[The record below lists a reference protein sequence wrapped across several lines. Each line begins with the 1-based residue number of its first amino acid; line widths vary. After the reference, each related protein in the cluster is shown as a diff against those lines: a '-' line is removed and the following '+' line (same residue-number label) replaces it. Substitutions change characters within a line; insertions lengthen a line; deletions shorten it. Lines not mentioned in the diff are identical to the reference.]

1 VTPWAS
7 TAATRVGQELV
18 SGGGCTTAGPFASQH
33 GGKLCDSL
41 FIGEA
46 LHLGQ
51 GATIHLALR
60 DAQMDICLRRYLRQ
74 VRDTENLMLRR
85 DAAQAPAESLPCPP
99 SESGINFIKD
109 KGARL
114 TCVAERLLD
123 GE

>member
-1 VTPWAS
+1 MTPWAS
-7 TAATRVGQELV
+7 TAATCVGQELV

-51 GATIHLALR
+51 GPTIHLALR
-60 DAQMDICLRRYLRQ
+60 DAQMDISLRGYLRQ
-74 VRDTENLMLRR
+74 VGDAKNLVLRR
-85 DAAQAPAESLPCPP
+85 DAAQATPESLPCPP
-99 SESGINFIKD
+99 SKSGINLIKD
-109 KGARL
+109 EGSRL
-114 TCVAERLLD
+114 TCVAKRLFD